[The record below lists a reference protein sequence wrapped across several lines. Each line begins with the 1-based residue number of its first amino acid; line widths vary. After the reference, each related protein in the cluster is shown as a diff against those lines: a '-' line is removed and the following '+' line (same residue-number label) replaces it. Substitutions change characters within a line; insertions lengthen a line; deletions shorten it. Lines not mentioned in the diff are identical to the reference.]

1 MYMESAMTNTMLPQ
15 IEIEV
20 CYQEFEVL
28 VLRKMKIDADT
39 SVAALIS
46 RLTSAKDAPA
56 VMSSIGFGI
65 AVFGKKKDTSYI
77 LCEGDRLEFCRP
89 LKIHPMDIRRK
100 RARREHKSGKM

>member
-1 MYMESAMTNTMLPQ
+1 MTNPVLPQ

-20 CYQEFEVL
+20 CYQEFEVV
-28 VLRKMKIDADT
+28 VLRRMKIDANT
-39 SVAALIS
+39 SIAALIS
-46 RLTSAKDAPA
+46 RLTSAKDTPA
-56 VMSSIGFGI
+56 VFSAIGYGLS
-65 AVFGKKKDTSYI
+65 VFGKKKDASYI